1 MYLLCEKLGSK
12 YKPTLLD
19 LILLL
24 QMNWNCDFRE
34 KLGGEQNRAEG
45 EKLHWGRGEGRGR
58 VFGYLK

>member
-34 KLGGEQNRAEG
+34 KLGGSRTGQR
-45 EKLHWGRGEGRGR
+45 GRSFIGVEGRDEG
-58 VFGYLK
+58 GYLGI